1 MRMQEES
8 AGSGLDIRQAD
19 GVLEIHI
26 TAGSR
31 QNAIDATS
39 AERMTDLLIG
49 SNRDKN
55 TRAILITGE
64 GRYFCTGAQVAPG
77 ATDMSILDY
86 RWATRQFSDLT
97 RALWEVEKPMVSA
110 VNGTV
115 AGAGWMVA
123 LLADLVVAAAGA
135 RWTHVFSRRGMVP
148 HAGDTFYLP
157 RILPFHRLMEIAFL
171 SDTWTSEQL
180 HEIGAVNRIVPEEEV
195 LDVARELAT
204 RLATGA
210 TASLGFAKRLY
221 RNSLNV
227 DLDTALRE
235 EFDATAL
242 LSQTHDRA
250 EGMKAWVERR
260 PPQFTGD

>member
-1 MRMQEES
+1 VSTEGQTPE
-8 AGSGLDIRQAD
+8 SGLDIREAD

-39 AERMTDLLIG
+39 AEQMTNLLRD
-49 SNRDKN
+49 SNLEKDV
-55 TRAILITGE
+55 RAILITGE

-97 RALWEVEKPMVSA
+97 RALWEVEKPVVSA

-115 AGAGWMVA
+115 AGAGWMLA
-123 LLADLVVAAAGA
+123 LLADLVVAANGA

-180 HEIGAVNRIVPEEEV
+180 HQIGAVNRLAPEEEV
-195 LDVARELAT
+195 VTVARDLAT
-204 RLATGA
+204 RLAGGPTR
-210 TASLGFAKRLY
+210 SLGFAKRLY
-221 RNSLNV
+221 RNSLSI

-235 EFDATAL
+235 ERDATAL
-242 LSQTHDRA
+242 LSQTHDRV

>member
-8 AGSGLDIRQAD
+8 AESGLHIRHAD

-39 AERMTDLLIG
+39 AERMTDLLIE

-97 RALWEVEKPMVSA
+97 RALWEVEKPVVSA

-180 HEIGAVNRIVPEEEV
+180 HEIGAVNRIVSEEEV

-242 LSQTHDRA
+242 LSQTHDRG

>member
-1 MRMQEES
+1 MTTREES
-8 AGSGLDIRQAD
+8 PDSGLDVRQAD

-26 TAGSR
+26 TAASR
-31 QNAIDATS
+31 QNAIDAAS
-39 AERMTDLLIG
+39 AERMTDLLQK
-49 SNRDKN
+49 SNLEKS

-64 GRYFCTGAQVAPG
+64 GRNFCTGAAVAPG

-97 RALWEVEKPMVSA
+97 RALWEVEKPVVSA

-115 AGAGWMVA
+115 AGAGWMLA
-123 LLADLVVAAAGA
+123 LLADLVVAASGA

-157 RILPFHRLMEIAFL
+157 RLLPFHRLMEIAFL

-180 HEIGAVNRIVPEEEV
+180 YEIGAVNRLVAQEEV
-195 LDVARELAT
+195 LDTARELAT
-204 RLATGA
+204 RLAGGPTS
-210 TASLGFAKRLY
+210 SLGFAKRLY

-235 EFDATAL
+235 ERDATAL
-242 LSQTHDRA
+242 LSQTHDRV

-260 PPQFTGD
+260 PPRFTGD

>member
-1 MRMQEES
+1 MQEDS
-8 AGSGLDIRQAD
+8 AESGLRIYQAD

-26 TAGSR
+26 TAGLR
-31 QNAIDATS
+31 QNAIDVMS
-39 AERMTDLLIG
+39 AARMTDALTG

-55 TRAILITGE
+55 VRAILITGE
-64 GRYFCTGAQVAPG
+64 GRYFCTGAQVTPG

-86 RWATRQFSDLT
+86 RWATRRFSDLT
-97 RALWEVEKPMVSA
+97 RALWEAEKPVVSA

-180 HEIGAVNRIVPEEEV
+180 YEIGAVNRIASEEDV
-195 LDVARELAT
+195 LDVARELTT

-227 DLDTALRE
+227 DLDTALRG

-242 LSQTHDRA
+242 LSQTHDRV
-250 EGMKAWVERR
+250 EGMRAWVERR

>member
-97 RALWEVEKPMVSA
+97 RALWEVEKPVVSA

>member
-1 MRMQEES
+1 MTTEGPSSE
-8 AGSGLDIRQAD
+8 SGLTIRTAD
-19 GVLEIHI
+19 GVLELHI

-31 QNAIDATS
+31 QNAIDAPS
-39 AERMTDLLIG
+39 AEQMTYLLRE
-49 SNRDKN
+49 SNLDRSV
-55 TRAILITGE
+55 RAVLITGE
-64 GRYFCTGAQVAPG
+64 GRYFCTGAQVTPG

-86 RWATRQFSDLT
+86 RWATRHFSDLT
-97 RALWEVEKPMVSA
+97 RALWEVEKPVVSA

-115 AGAGWMVA
+115 AGAGWMLA
-123 LLADLVVAAAGA
+123 LLADLVVAAEGA

-180 HEIGAVNRIVPEEEV
+180 HEIGAVNRVKAADEV
-195 LDVARELAT
+195 LPSARELAV
-204 RLATGA
+204 RLAEGPTR
-210 TASLGFAKRLY
+210 SLGFAKRLY

-235 EFDATAL
+235 ERDATAL
-242 LSQTHDRA
+242 LSQTHDRV
-250 EGMKAWVERR
+250 EGMKAWIEGR
-260 PPQFTGD
+260 PPQFIGD

>member
-1 MRMQEES
+1 MTTQEES
-8 AGSGLDIRQAD
+8 PDTRLNVRHAD

-31 QNAIDATS
+31 QNAIDAAS
-39 AERMTDLLIG
+39 AERMTDLLRESDLERG
-49 SNRDKN
+49 

-64 GRYFCTGAQVAPG
+64 GRYFCTGADVAPG

-97 RALWEVEKPMVSA
+97 RALWEVEKPVVSA

-115 AGAGWMVA
+115 AGAGWMLA
-123 LLADLVVAAAGA
+123 LLADLVVAANGA

-180 HEIGAVNRIVPEEEV
+180 HEIGAVNRLAAQEDV
-195 LDVARELAT
+195 LDTARQLST
-204 RLATGA
+204 RLAEGP

-221 RNSLNV
+221 RNSLSV

-235 EFDATAL
+235 ERDATAL
-242 LSQTHDRA
+242 LSQTHDRV
-250 EGMKAWVERR
+250 EGMKAWVEQR
-260 PPQFTGD
+260 PPQFTGN